1 MYHKSPYIYRY
12 LPEIIDFYPQNLN
25 LDPGIAMFCFPNG
38 IHIKNI
44 CDMPYWFNIILTDE
58 SGNRSYGACLNFWEE
73 CSNDLLESFV
83 PIFDDKKNK
92 YYVEKS
98 LLIISNYPFFYN
110 CRIFLRELYRIQV
123 SSSTPIPL
131 ERAICCFVDQLVF
144 QSLDKILT
152 FNIAEEKLNF
162 YRIPIYGS
170 EWDTNNECIE
180 TLFSVLG
187 YEQII
192 TLWEGVL
199 LEKKIILLCSSKCT
213 LGQICLGIIS
223 LLFPFKY
230 YHTIIPIL
238 PEKLIEFLDSPMP
251 IIVGINYPINLNDLP
266 HDFLIL
272 NVDNNSFQNY
282 YDKIPKLP
290 NKLNNLLLKKLNK
303 IKGKYNLDNPIKAK
317 ERMDFNDNIKPLI
330 DEDEKKVKINVSEIR
345 DIFYDVFIHM
355 FKNYEK
361 YFNLDKK
368 EKKKNKEEQKEE
380 EEGIFILN
388 NFLKDHSSLDSDSFL
403 SKFSETV
410 TFNQF
415 IYSFE
420 DIKQNDITDFFLYSI
435 KKGRGKFKVY
445 LPENI
450 PSMSTICSE
459 IKIDDLEGKSFFYPS
474 FPRLNPKYYI
484 KTEKGKKI
492 YKSRFI
498 YSNDEWCYDCTKL
511 SNKDWANYLFYTI
524 YEIWFNFFSTSILL
538 YDDKTAVELMNYGIS
553 LIQDLIEKKKITPSK
568 NLFTKVIKSCARASL
583 SQYVKPLN
591 KLVNLINKKK
601 NNYSSLFYNAFLNG
615 FFVMS
620 DNINKQQ
627 FQNIS
632 NSLLNK
638 SIMQNVINLL
648 KEKDDRAIEELIN
661 KSIFLSY
668 ELCPFCLK
676 YKENPKKINIEEIL
690 AGFSRGKSDFKSTC
704 PKCLNKIFPKLY
716 YISEDQTNLEPKT
729 AKFFSPL
736 VLVKEVDNIIKN
748 NTDYYFYTS
757 DFYNDK
763 YQRDIFWNLNFYF
776 QLLDL
781 PVCVLYIEKRPE
793 KLEEIISLLHESTTR
808 RITKKKTNKFN
819 NGDKLNDTVKKLSST
834 SNDIGALS
842 IHSGFTNLN
851 NYEMEILKRIQINLE
866 KNSKNIVENGEKIGS
881 EDRGELNSRIYDMRQ
896 IMNKSI
902 SYFIS
907 SSKEKLNKFFNS
919 FENRDIS
926 RINDYIGKET
936 IKFNHIGDFSN
947 IQIENKFTSF
957 KDKDNNN
964 KEEKNDFKTP
974 EKNINTI
981 DNNQESV
988 LNEKINEEDL
998 NKLKFSEFKLENINE
1013 VSDKKIIPVNYSNN
1027 NKVIKSLTFNKKNNN
1042 NNIDNI
1048 DNINK
1053 KNDIK
1058 NFTLDNKNEDLKNN
1072 NFVNT
1077 DNKQMDSN
1085 LNEGRALLST
1095 KPFLFKDNTKE
1106 KFNPA
1111 DIFRKKKGTKKTKK

>member
-180 TLFSVLG
+180 TLFSVLS

-368 EKKKNKEEQKEE
+368 EKKK
-380 EEGIFILN
+380 
-388 NFLKDHSSLDSDSFL
+388 
-403 SKFSETV
+403 
-410 TFNQF
+410 
-415 IYSFE
+415 
-420 DIKQNDITDFFLYSI
+420 I
-435 KKGRGKFKVY
+435 KK
-445 LPENI
+445 
-450 PSMSTICSE
+450 
-459 IKIDDLEGKSFFYPS
+459 
-474 FPRLNPKYYI
+474 
-484 KTEKGKKI
+484 
-492 YKSRFI
+492 
-498 YSNDEWCYDCTKL
+498 
-511 SNKDWANYLFYTI
+511 
-524 YEIWFNFFSTSILL
+524 
-538 YDDKTAVELMNYGIS
+538 
-553 LIQDLIEKKKITPSK
+553 
-568 NLFTKVIKSCARASL
+568 
-583 SQYVKPLN
+583 
-591 KLVNLINKKK
+591 NKKK
-601 NNYSSLFYNAFLNG
+601 
-615 FFVMS
+615 
-620 DNINKQQ
+620 
-627 FQNIS
+627 
-632 NSLLNK
+632 
-638 SIMQNVINLL
+638 
-648 KEKDDRAIEELIN
+648 
-661 KSIFLSY
+661 
-668 ELCPFCLK
+668 
-676 YKENPKKINIEEIL
+676 
-690 AGFSRGKSDFKSTC
+690 
-704 PKCLNKIFPKLY
+704 
-716 YISEDQTNLEPKT
+716 
-729 AKFFSPL
+729 
-736 VLVKEVDNIIKN
+736 
-748 NTDYYFYTS
+748 
-757 DFYNDK
+757 
-763 YQRDIFWNLNFYF
+763 
-776 QLLDL
+776 
-781 PVCVLYIEKRPE
+781 
-793 KLEEIISLLHESTTR
+793 
-808 RITKKKTNKFN
+808 KKKEY
-819 NGDKLNDTVKKLSST
+819 L
-834 SNDIGALS
+834 
-842 IHSGFTNLN
+842 
-851 NYEMEILKRIQINLE
+851 Y
-866 KNSKNIVENGEKIGS
+866 
-881 EDRGELNSRIYDMRQ
+881 
-896 IMNKSI
+896 
-902 SYFIS
+902 
-907 SSKEKLNKFFNS
+907 
-919 FENRDIS
+919 
-926 RINDYIGKET
+926 
-936 IKFNHIGDFSN
+936 
-947 IQIENKFTSF
+947 
-957 KDKDNNN
+957 
-964 KEEKNDFKTP
+964 
-974 EKNINTI
+974 
-981 DNNQESV
+981 
-988 LNEKINEEDL
+988 
-998 NKLKFSEFKLENINE
+998 
-1013 VSDKKIIPVNYSNN
+1013 
-1027 NKVIKSLTFNKKNNN
+1027 
-1042 NNIDNI
+1042 
-1048 DNINK
+1048 
-1053 KNDIK
+1053 
-1058 NFTLDNKNEDLKNN
+1058 
-1072 NFVNT
+1072 
-1077 DNKQMDSN
+1077 
-1085 LNEGRALLST
+1085 
-1095 KPFLFKDNTKE
+1095 
-1106 KFNPA
+1106 
-1111 DIFRKKKGTKKTKK
+1111 